1 MRKLLLL
8 SLLGLSFL
16 TGCATLNAISSTVA
30 VALADGIEFGTAE
43 YISHH
48 ATGAP
53 AQTALAVKIK
63 AIAVQVEGFNNGT
76 VTVAQI
82 DATIAADIAKLS
94 VADQIL
100 ANGLLQELVIAL
112 GVQTQKGLISAAA
125 SADIAVVLN
134 AVIAACGLYG
144 A

>member
-48 ATGAP
+48 AAGARP
-53 AQTALAVKIK
+53 ERPGSRADRDDVGRRL
-63 AIAVQVEGFNNGT
+63 
-76 VTVAQI
+76 VARPG
-82 DATIAADIAKLS
+82 AAPNWPLC
-94 VADQIL
+94 VP
-100 ANGLLQELVIAL
+100 
-112 GVQTQKGLISAAA
+112 T
-125 SADIAVVLN
+125 
-134 AVIAACGLYG
+134 
-144 A
+144 